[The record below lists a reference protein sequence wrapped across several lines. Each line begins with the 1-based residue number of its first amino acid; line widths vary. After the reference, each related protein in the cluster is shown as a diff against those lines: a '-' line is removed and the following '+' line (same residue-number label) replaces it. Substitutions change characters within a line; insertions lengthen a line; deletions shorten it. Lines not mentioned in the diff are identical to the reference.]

1 MKKMTKINKGPK
13 IIKLNKGCQ
22 NNQNEH
28 NSQNE

>member
-1 MKKMTKINKGPK
+1 MTKVNKGPK
-13 IIKLNKGCQ
+13 IIKLNKGYQ

>member
-1 MKKMTKINKGPK
+1 MTKVNEGPK
-13 IIKLNKGCQ
+13 IIKLKEGCQ